1 MPELAAA
8 YAVGFLLN
16 LLFLAFVCWRVYL
29 REKKRT
35 TPLESPYMSH
45 LILGGLC
52 TLLSWGG
59 LIFFVLIETSL
70 LVLAKRERER
80 KSQGYE

>member
-8 YAVGFLLN
+8 YTVGFVLN
-16 LLFLAFVCWRVYL
+16 LLFLAFICWRVYL
-29 REKKRT
+29 REKKRA

-59 LIFFVLIETSL
+59 LFFFILIETSL

-80 KSQGYE
+80 KSF